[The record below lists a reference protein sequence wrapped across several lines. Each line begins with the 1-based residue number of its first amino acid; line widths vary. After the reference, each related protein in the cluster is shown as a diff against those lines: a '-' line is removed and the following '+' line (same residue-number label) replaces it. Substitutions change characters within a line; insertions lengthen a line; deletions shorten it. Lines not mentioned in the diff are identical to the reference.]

1 MRSTAARS
9 CMSSTLFLDTEVGM
23 RTFAIGS
30 ATKVLAPLVFL
41 TVALVTGYTQ
51 RTDADLDGYYKYPF
65 SVGAGY
71 TSVQALSGFG
81 SAYSVKEFG
90 TELRAPLPFAPTVQP
105 LFRVGT
111 SSWLA
116 AGSAGSG
123 QFDHSEWFGTLGI
136 GYATRLTKNFELG
149 FDGSGGLSQSYYS
162 NLAPGSTVGSISIV
176 ADAGARIGLIPSYNF
191 AVDVRPALR
200 WARSTGPLDE
210 FDGFSFGL
218 GFTVSYRFGED
229 PDAPAALIRA
239 LRLSNGKLP
248 TVFAAMQSYYASNP
262 FATVSLTND
271 EKSAITEL
279 EVAFFQPGYMDAPTP
294 VASISDLAAHATVD
308 VPLLAAFN
316 QEVFRTEGSTPLA
329 GELSVKY
336 RYRGRAV
343 EQKFPLSYDLLDR
356 TAIVWD
362 DDRKVGAF
370 ITPADSALR
379 NYATYVRQSLK
390 SETLPQLNVPLQTA
404 AQVYAA
410 LGKLGLLYQAD
421 PSTPFIKAQTGAVAV
436 DSVSIG
442 RSTLARGSG
451 DCDDLTV
458 LFASLLESVGIE
470 TGFITVPGHIY
481 PAFNTMI
488 QARAYKDVHP
498 DRSMTI
504 VVNDELWV
512 PVEITLVGKQTF
524 VDAWR
529 RGSEL
534 WRLYESDASK
544 RAFYRTSEAQAR
556 YRPVALRESDLGLQY
571 GSKEELA
578 SAYRRELAQY
588 SDDSLTQLAAV
599 ASKSGDKKD
608 WNTLGVAYARFGR
621 IKDAESAFQRAL
633 RIDPAFTSSQVN
645 LGNLAYI
652 QKDYRKALAT
662 YQNASKTLEAQGK
675 GSTISAQLLLVNISM
690 AYNAISDFAGAKSAF
705 EKAAAI
711 DAARVRDFA
720 YLANVGAG
728 SAASGGR
735 AGDQG
740 DTLSFLAEE

>member
-1 MRSTAARS
+1 MRSIDFRTARN
-9 CMSSTLFLDTEVGM
+9 
-23 RTFAIGS
+23 
-30 ATKVLAPLVFL
+30 VLARCIGL
-41 TVALVTGYTQ
+41 TVVLMAGYAQ
-51 RTDADLDGYYKYPF
+51 RTDADLDSYYKFPF

-71 TSVQALSGFG
+71 TSVQALSGLG
-81 SAYSVKEFG
+81 SGFAIKEFG
-90 TELRAPLPFAPTVQP
+90 TELRAPLPFAPTLQP
-105 LFRVGT
+105 LVRAGT

-123 QFDHSEWFGTLGI
+123 QFDHAEWFGTVGLGFS
-136 GYATRLTKNFELG
+136 TRFTKNFELG
-149 FDGSGGLSQSYYS
+149 LDGAGGVSQSYYS
-162 NLAPGSTVGSISIV
+162 NLAPGTTVGSLSVV
-176 ADAGARIGLIPSYNF
+176 ADAGARIGLIPSYNI
-191 AVDVRPALR
+191 AVDVRPAIR
-200 WARSTGPLDE
+200 WARSTGPLSE

-218 GFTVSYRFGED
+218 GFSVSYRFGDD
-229 PDAPAALIRA
+229 PDAPTALIRA
-239 LRLSNGKLP
+239 LRLSSGKLP
-248 TVFAAMQSYYASNP
+248 TVFAAMQSYYATNA
-262 FATVSLTND
+262 FATVTLTNQ
-271 EKSAITEL
+271 EKSQISDL
-279 EVAFFQPGYMDAPTP
+279 EIAFFQPGYMDAPTP
-294 VASISDLAAHATVD
+294 VASIAVLSAHGSID

-343 EQKFPLSYDLLDR
+343 EQKFPLSYDLMDR

-379 NYATYVRQSLK
+379 NYATFVRQSLK
-390 SETLPQLNVPLQTA
+390 TETLAQLNAPLQTA
-404 AQVYAA
+404 GQIYAG

-421 PSTPFIKAQTGAVAV
+421 PSTPFIKAQSGAVAV
-436 DSVSIG
+436 DSVSLG
-442 RSTLARGSG
+442 RATLARGSG

-481 PAFNTMI
+481 PAFNTRI
-488 QARAYKDVHP
+488 QARGYKDIHP
-498 DRSMTI
+498 DRGMML

-524 VDAWR
+524 LDAWR

-534 WRLYESDASK
+534 WRLYESDAGK
-544 RAFYRTSEAQAR
+544 RAFYKTSEAQAR
-556 YRPVALRESDLGLQY
+556 YRPVALKESDLGLQY
-571 GSKEELA
+571 GSRAELA
-578 SAYRRELAQY
+578 SAYGKELAQY
-588 SDDSLTQLAAV
+588 GDDVLSQLAAA
-599 ASKSGDKKD
+599 ASKSGDKRD

-621 IKDAESAFQRAL
+621 IKDAEASFQRAL
-633 RIDPAFTSSQVN
+633 RVDPTFTSSQVN

-662 YQNASKTLEAQGK
+662 YQNASKALDAQGK
-675 GSTISAQLLLVNISM
+675 GASLSAQLLLVNISM
-690 AYNAISDFAGAKSAF
+690 TYNAISDFSAAKTAF

-720 YLANVGAG
+720 YLASVGAG
-728 SAASGGR
+728 SASTSGR
-735 AGDQG
+735 AGEQTDA
-740 DTLSFLAEE
+740 LSFLNDE

>member
-1 MRSTAARS
+1 MRSIDFRTARN
-9 CMSSTLFLDTEVGM
+9 
-23 RTFAIGS
+23 
-30 ATKVLAPLVFL
+30 VLARCIGL
-41 TVALVTGYTQ
+41 TVVLMAGYAQ
-51 RTDADLDGYYKYPF
+51 RTDADLDSYYKFPF

-71 TSVQALSGFG
+71 TSVQALSGLG
-81 SAYSVKEFG
+81 SGFAIKEFG
-90 TELRAPLPFAPTVQP
+90 TELRAPLPFAPTLQP
-105 LFRVGT
+105 LVRAGT

-123 QFDHSEWFGTLGI
+123 QFDHAEWFGTVGLGFS
-136 GYATRLTKNFELG
+136 TRFTKNFELG
-149 FDGSGGLSQSYYS
+149 LDGAGGVSQSYYS
-162 NLAPGSTVGSISIV
+162 NLAPGATVGSLSVV
-176 ADAGARIGLIPSYNF
+176 ADAGARIGLIPSYNI
-191 AVDVRPALR
+191 AVDVRPAIR

-218 GFTVSYRFGED
+218 GFSVAYRFGDD
-229 PDAPAALIRA
+229 PDAPTALIRA
-239 LRLSNGKLP
+239 LRLSSGKLP
-248 TVFAAMQSYYASNP
+248 TVFAAMQSYYATNA
-262 FATVSLTND
+262 FATVTLTNQ
-271 EKSAITEL
+271 EKSQISDL
-279 EVAFFQPGYMDAPTP
+279 EIAFFQPGYMDAPTP
-294 VASISDLAAHATVD
+294 VASIAVLSAHGSID

-343 EQKFPLSYDLLDR
+343 EQKFPLSYDLMDR

-379 NYATYVRQSLK
+379 NYATFVRQSLK
-390 SETLPQLNVPLQTA
+390 TETLAQLNAPLQTA
-404 AQVYAA
+404 GQIYAG

-421 PSTPFIKAQTGAVAV
+421 PSTPFIKAQSGAVAV
-436 DSVSIG
+436 DSVSLG
-442 RSTLARGSG
+442 RATLARGSG

-481 PAFNTMI
+481 PAFNTRI
-488 QARAYKDVHP
+488 QARGYKDIHP
-498 DRSMTI
+498 DRGMML

-524 VDAWR
+524 LDAWR

-534 WRLYESDASK
+534 WRLYESDAGK
-544 RAFYRTSEAQAR
+544 RAFYKTSEAQAR
-556 YRPVALRESDLGLQY
+556 YRPVALKESDLGLQY
-571 GSKEELA
+571 GSRAELA
-578 SAYRRELAQY
+578 SAYGKELAQY
-588 SDDSLTQLAAV
+588 GDDVLSQLAAA
-599 ASKSGDKKD
+599 ASKSGDKRD

-621 IKDAESAFQRAL
+621 IKDAEASFQRAL
-633 RIDPAFTSSQVN
+633 RVDPTFTSSQVN

-662 YQNASKTLEAQGK
+662 YQNASKALDAQGK
-675 GSTISAQLLLVNISM
+675 GASLSAQLLLVNISM
-690 AYNAISDFAGAKSAF
+690 TYNAISDFSAAKTAF

-720 YLANVGAG
+720 YLASVGAG
-728 SAASGGR
+728 SASTSGR
-735 AGDQG
+735 AGEQTDA
-740 DTLSFLAEE
+740 LSFLNDE

>member
-1 MRSTAARS
+1 MRSIDFRTARN
-9 CMSSTLFLDTEVGM
+9 
-23 RTFAIGS
+23 
-30 ATKVLAPLVFL
+30 VLARCIGL
-41 TVALVTGYTQ
+41 TVVLMAGYAQ
-51 RTDADLDGYYKYPF
+51 RTDADLDSYYKFPF

-71 TSVQALSGFG
+71 TSIQALSGLG
-81 SAYSVKEFG
+81 SGFAIKEFG
-90 TELRAPLPFAPTVQP
+90 TELRAPLPFAPTLQP
-105 LFRVGT
+105 LVRAGT

-123 QFDHSEWFGTLGI
+123 QFDHAEWFGTVGLGFS
-136 GYATRLTKNFELG
+136 TRFTKNFELG
-149 FDGSGGLSQSYYS
+149 LDGAGGVSQSYYS
-162 NLAPGSTVGSISIV
+162 NLAPGTTVGSLSVV
-176 ADAGARIGLIPSYNF
+176 ADAGARIGLIPSYNI
-191 AVDVRPALR
+191 AVDVRPAIR
-200 WARSTGPLDE
+200 WARSTGPLSE

-218 GFTVSYRFGED
+218 GFSVSYRFGDD
-229 PDAPAALIRA
+229 PDAPTALIRA
-239 LRLSNGKLP
+239 LRLSSGKLP
-248 TVFAAMQSYYASNP
+248 TVFAAMQSYYATNA
-262 FATVSLTND
+262 FATVTLTNQ
-271 EKSAITEL
+271 EKSQISDL
-279 EVAFFQPGYMDAPTP
+279 EIAFFQPGYMDAPTP
-294 VASISDLAAHATVD
+294 VASIAVLSAHGSID

-343 EQKFPLSYDLLDR
+343 EQKFPLSYDLMDR

-379 NYATYVRQSLK
+379 NYATFVRQSLK
-390 SETLPQLNVPLQTA
+390 TETLAQLNAPLQTA
-404 AQVYAA
+404 GQIYAG

-421 PSTPFIKAQTGAVAV
+421 PSTPFIKAQSGAVAV
-436 DSVSIG
+436 DSVSLG
-442 RSTLARGSG
+442 RATLARGSG

-481 PAFNTMI
+481 PAFNTRI
-488 QARAYKDVHP
+488 QARGYKDIHP
-498 DRSMTI
+498 DRGMML

-524 VDAWR
+524 LDAWR

-534 WRLYESDASK
+534 WRLYESDAGK
-544 RAFYRTSEAQAR
+544 RAFYKTSEAQAR
-556 YRPVALRESDLGLQY
+556 YRPVALKESDLGLQY
-571 GSKEELA
+571 GSRAELA
-578 SAYRRELAQY
+578 SAYGKELAQY
-588 SDDSLTQLAAV
+588 GDDVLSQLAAA
-599 ASKSGDKKD
+599 ASKSGDKRD

-621 IKDAESAFQRAL
+621 IKDAEASFQRAL
-633 RIDPAFTSSQVN
+633 RVDPTFTSSQVN

-662 YQNASKTLEAQGK
+662 YQNASKALDAQGK
-675 GSTISAQLLLVNISM
+675 GASLTAQLLLVNISM
-690 AYNAISDFAGAKSAF
+690 TYNAISDFSAAKTAF

-720 YLANVGAG
+720 YLASVGAG
-728 SAASGGR
+728 SASTSGR
-735 AGDQG
+735 AGEQTDA
-740 DTLSFLAEE
+740 LSFLNDE

>member
-1 MRSTAARS
+1 MRSIDFRTARN
-9 CMSSTLFLDTEVGM
+9 
-23 RTFAIGS
+23 
-30 ATKVLAPLVFL
+30 VLARCIGL
-41 TVALVTGYTQ
+41 TVVLMAGYAQ
-51 RTDADLDGYYKYPF
+51 RTDADLDSYYKFPF

-71 TSVQALSGFG
+71 TSIQALSGLG
-81 SAYSVKEFG
+81 SGFAIKEFG
-90 TELRAPLPFAPTVQP
+90 TELRAPLPFAPTLQP
-105 LFRVGT
+105 LVRAGT

-123 QFDHSEWFGTLGI
+123 QFDHAEWFGTVGLGFS
-136 GYATRLTKNFELG
+136 TRFTKNFELG
-149 FDGSGGLSQSYYS
+149 LDGAGGVSQSYYS
-162 NLAPGSTVGSISIV
+162 NLAPGTTVGSLSVV
-176 ADAGARIGLIPSYNF
+176 ADAGARIGLIPSYNI
-191 AVDVRPALR
+191 AVDVRPAIR
-200 WARSTGPLDE
+200 WARSTGPLSE

-218 GFTVSYRFGED
+218 GFSVSYRFGDD
-229 PDAPAALIRA
+229 PDAPTALIRA
-239 LRLSNGKLP
+239 LRLSSGKLP
-248 TVFAAMQSYYASNP
+248 TVFAAMQSYYATNA
-262 FATVSLTND
+262 FATVTLTNQ
-271 EKSAITEL
+271 EKSQISDL
-279 EVAFFQPGYMDAPTP
+279 EIAFFQPGYMDAPTP
-294 VASISDLAAHATVD
+294 VASIAVLSAHGSID

-343 EQKFPLSYDLLDR
+343 EQKFPLSYDLMDR

-379 NYATYVRQSLK
+379 NYATFVRQSLK
-390 SETLPQLNVPLQTA
+390 TETLAQLNAPLQTA
-404 AQVYAA
+404 GQIYAG

-421 PSTPFIKAQTGAVAV
+421 PSTPFIKAQSGAVAV
-436 DSVSIG
+436 DSVSLG
-442 RSTLARGSG
+442 RATLARGSG

-481 PAFNTMI
+481 PAFNTRI
-488 QARAYKDVHP
+488 QARGYKDIHP
-498 DRSMTI
+498 DRGMML

-524 VDAWR
+524 LDAWR

-534 WRLYESDASK
+534 WRLYESDAGK
-544 RAFYRTSEAQAR
+544 RAFYKTSEAQAR
-556 YRPVALRESDLGLQY
+556 YRPVALKESDLGLQY
-571 GSKEELA
+571 GSRAELA
-578 SAYRRELAQY
+578 SAYGKELAQY
-588 SDDSLTQLAAV
+588 GDDVLSQLAAA
-599 ASKSGDKKD
+599 ASKSGDKRD

-621 IKDAESAFQRAL
+621 IKDAEASFQRAL
-633 RIDPAFTSSQVN
+633 RVDPTFTSSQVN

-662 YQNASKTLEAQGK
+662 YQNASKALDAQGK
-675 GSTISAQLLLVNISM
+675 GASLSAQLLLVNISM
-690 AYNAISDFAGAKSAF
+690 TYNAISDFSAAKTAF

-720 YLANVGAG
+720 YLASVGAG
-728 SAASGGR
+728 SASTSGR
-735 AGDQG
+735 AGEQTDA
-740 DTLSFLAEE
+740 LSFLNDE

>member
-1 MRSTAARS
+1 MHADTDRPALRL
-9 CMSSTLFLDTEVGM
+9 LFVSIL
-23 RTFAIGS
+23 
-30 ATKVLAPLVFL
+30 L
-41 TVALVTGYTQ
+41 TTMVMTGHAQ
-51 RTDADLDGYYKYPF
+51 RAETDLNSYYKFPL
-65 SVGAGY
+65 SVGAAY
-71 TSVQALSGFG
+71 TSVQALAGLGSGY
-81 SAYSVKEFG
+81 AIKEFG

-105 LFRVGT
+105 LVRAGT

-116 AGSAGSG
+116 SGSAGSG
-123 QFDHSEWFGTLGI
+123 QFDHSEWFGALGL
-136 GYATRLTKNFELG
+136 GFSTRFTKNFELG
-149 FDGSGGLSQSYYS
+149 FDGAGGVSQSYYA
-162 NLAPGSTVGSISIV
+162 NLAPGSTVGSISII
-176 ADAGARIGLIPSYNF
+176 ADAGARLGLIPSYNL

-218 GFTVSYRFGED
+218 GFSVSYRFGED
-229 PDAPAALIRA
+229 PDAPTALIRA
-239 LRLSNGKLP
+239 LRLSSGKLP
-248 TVFAAMQSYYASNP
+248 AVFAAMQSYYASNP

-271 EKSAITEL
+271 EKSQISDL
-279 EVAFFQPGYMDAPTP
+279 EIAFFQPGYMDAPTP
-294 VASISDLAAHATVD
+294 VASVPVMPAHASID
-308 VPLLAAFN
+308 VALLAAFN
-316 QEVFRTEGSTPLA
+316 QEVFRTEGTTPLA
-329 GELSVKY
+329 GELSIRY
-336 RYRGRAV
+336 RYRGRPV
-343 EQKFPLSYDLLDR
+343 EQRFPLSYDLMDR

-390 SETLPQLNVPLQTA
+390 SETLQQLNTPLQTA
-404 AQVYAA
+404 GQIYAA

-436 DSVSIG
+436 DSVSLG
-442 RSTLARGSG
+442 RSTLVRGSG

-481 PAFNTMI
+481 PVFNTKV
-488 QARAYKDVHP
+488 QARGYKDINP
-498 DRSMTI
+498 DRGMMV

-524 VDAWR
+524 LDAWR

-534 WRLYESDASK
+534 WRLYESDAGQ
-544 RAFYRTSEAQAR
+544 RAFYKTSDAQAR
-556 YRPVALRESDLGLQY
+556 YKPVALKESDLGLQY
-571 GSKEELA
+571 GSRDELVA
-578 SAYRRELAQY
+578 AYRKELAQY
-588 SDDSLTQLAAV
+588 SDDALSQLASA

-621 IKDAESAFQRAL
+621 IKDAEASFQRAL

-652 QKDYRKALAT
+652 QKDYRKALAA
-662 YQNASKTLEAQGK
+662 YQNASKALDAQGR
-675 GSTISAQLLLVNISM
+675 GASISAQLLLVNISM
-690 AYNAISDFAGAKSAF
+690 AYNALSDFAGAKTAY

-720 YLANVGAG
+720 YLASVGAG

-735 AGDQG
+735 AGEQTDA
-740 DTLSFLAEE
+740 LSFLGDE